1 MQNANDPL
9 QYSKHILNHMNKVFT
24 IHVHRLEV
32 MLLDKLVLA
41 IKYQTRAKS
50 YLPMKPDPHRL
61 RYYGLSGAGLNAIPY
76 LFSLVNNGSGNISG
90 ILQVKKYL
98 S

>member
-50 YLPMKPDPHRL
+50 YLPKKPDPHAL
-61 RYYGLSGAGLNAIPY
+61 RFYYLLKVGPIILY
-76 LFSLVNNGSGNISG
+76 LFSLASNSLGNVSRT
-90 ILQVKKYL
+90 LFL
-98 S
+98 AA